1 MGSWSTPG
9 AVPGQSR
16 RERLQGLYLSCS
28 LGSGQFPQNG
38 RGSPRGTQT
47 LNSAAAG
54 TGQARGQDEVCHH
67 GDRAP
72 PGARRGQL
80 QRPRRQD
87 AEQIA
92 GPELLLVSPA
102 KTRESPRPSSLLQTA
117 QKLPSSSTFQQ
128 AGSQTGKQE
137 VGASSKIIQRDIL
150 TNRPSLAKAAERKGG
165 ERERERSVEGQ
176 GTGPEASE
184 TRTSSAGTLP
194 ARPSRWRLPDSLT
207 IQLGNPKG
215 LSRRSEGDPPPCAS
229 VTPGGTA
236 WRTTQAR
243 PGQPVTVASTHP
255 TTTHGAQRNL
265 TAERHH
271 FGFHFSLKTPLILD
285 PKGAVIRYLEALRPH
300 FRG

>member
-28 LGSGQFPQNG
+28 LSSGQFPQNG

-54 TGQARGQDEVCHH
+54 TGPARGQDEVCHH

-165 ERERERSVEGQ
+165 EREREVSR
-176 GTGPEASE
+176 GTGD
-184 TRTSSAGTLP
+184 R
-194 ARPSRWRLPDSLT
+194 AR
-207 IQLGNPKG
+207 G
-215 LSRRSEGDPPPCAS
+215 
-229 VTPGGTA
+229 V
-236 WRTTQAR
+236 
-243 PGQPVTVASTHP
+243 
-255 TTTHGAQRNL
+255 
-265 TAERHH
+265 
-271 FGFHFSLKTPLILD
+271 
-285 PKGAVIRYLEALRPH
+285 
-300 FRG
+300 